1 MRPAARGAVAG
12 FCGLLFGIGLVL
24 SGMASPQ
31 KVLAFLTFAP
41 GWDPTLMVVMA
52 SALAVSLPGFWW
64 VRRRGRPL
72 FDTQLADPPSR
83 RIDVPLVIGAA
94 LFGLGW
100 GLVGYCPG
108 PAVVSAGLG
117 EVPALLFVVTMLL
130 SAAVVQRLRR

>member
-1 MRPAARGAVAG
+1 MSPVARGAVAG
-12 FCGLLFGIGLVL
+12 FCGLLFGVGLVL

-31 KVLAFLTFAP
+31 KVLAFLTIGP

-64 VRRRGRPL
+64 VRRRGRPFL
-72 FDTQLADPPSR
+72 ATQLAEPPSQ
-83 RIDVPLVIGAA
+83 RIDVPLVAGAA

-108 PAVVSAGLG
+108 PAVVAAGFG
-117 EVPALLFVVTMLL
+117 QQSALLLVGVMLL
-130 SAAVVQRLRR
+130 SATALQWLRR

>member
-1 MRPAARGAVAG
+1 MSPAARGAVAG
-12 FCGLLFGIGLVL
+12 FCGLLFGVGLVL

-52 SALAVSLPGFWW
+52 SALAISLPGFWW

-72 FDTQLADPPSR
+72 FDTQLAEPPSR
-83 RIDVPLVIGAA
+83 HIDAPLIVGAV

-108 PAVVSAGLG
+108 PAVVAAGVG
-117 EVPALLFVVTMLL
+117 QWPALLFVAVMLL
-130 SAAVVQRLRR
+130 SATMVGRLRR

>member
-1 MRPAARGAVAG
+1 MSPALRGVVAG
-12 FCGLLFGIGLVL
+12 ACGLLFGVGLIL

-64 VRRRGRPL
+64 VRRRGKPL
-72 FDTQLADPPSR
+72 LDTQLADPPSKR
-83 RIDVPLVIGAA
+83 VDVPLVAGAA

-108 PAVVSAGLG
+108 PAVVSAGVG
-117 EVPALLFVVTMLL
+117 QWPALLFVGVMLASGL
-130 SAAVVQRLRR
+130 AVQRIRR